1 MTAYKIVIIGSGN
14 VGYQM
19 AWHLHNSGHEIAG
32 IQQAFTFRKMDWQPD
47 GYSCTDSYD
56 DISQDADIYLVTV
69 KDDAIKEVAEQLKLN
84 GQVIAHTSGSVP
96 GSVLKTVSKNYG
108 IFYPLQTM
116 SRNVSVDFSVI
127 PICVDAAN
135 EKTLLV
141 LRELGGTL
149 TSKIIEVNDE
159 QRFAIH
165 VAAVF
170 ANNFTNHLFTISQV
184 LLEQSG
190 LSFEIFK
197 PLINETVRKI
207 QNHDPPNVQTG
218 PAIRHDEI
226 TIQKHLEFLRNDGRF
241 AEIYKILTDDIQR
254 WEPVKSDIGNLQN

>member
-1 MTAYKIVIIGSGN
+1 MKEYKIVIIGSGN

-19 AWHLHNSGHEIAG
+19 AWHLHNSGHKI
-32 IQQAFTFRKMDWQPD
+32 IQVFSRHLPSAKWIGNLMDIP
-47 GYSCTDSYD
+47 CTDSYD

-69 KDDAIKEVAEQLKLN
+69 KDDAIQEVAERLKLN

-96 GSVLKTVSKNYG
+96 GHVLQGSSENFG

-135 EKTLLV
+135 KKTLQL
-141 LRELGGTL
+141 LRDLAGTL
-149 TSKIIEVNDE
+149 SNKIIEVNDE

-170 ANNFTNHLFTISQV
+170 ANNFTNHLFSISQV
-184 LLEQSG
+184 ILEQSG

-218 PAIRHDEI
+218 PAIRHDEL
-226 TIQKHLEFLRNDGRF
+226 TIEKHMVFLRKDGRF
-241 AEIYKILTDDIQR
+241 ADIYKLLTDDIQR
-254 WEPVKSDIGNLQN
+254 WEPVKSDIGNA

>member
-1 MTAYKIVIIGSGN
+1 MKEYKIVIIGSGN

-19 AWHLHNSGHEIAG
+19 AWHLHNSGHKI
-32 IQQAFTFRKMDWQPD
+32 IQVFSRHLPSAKWIGNLMDIP
-47 GYSCTDSYD
+47 CTDSYD

-69 KDDAIKEVAEQLKLN
+69 KDDAIQEVAERLKLN

-96 GSVLKTVSKNYG
+96 GNVLQGSSENFG

-135 EKTLLV
+135 KKTLQL
-141 LRELGGTL
+141 LRDLAGTL
-149 TSKIIEVNDE
+149 SNKIIEVNDE

-170 ANNFTNHLFTISQV
+170 ANNFTNHLFSISQV
-184 LLEQSG
+184 ILEQSG

-197 PLINETVRKI
+197 PLINETVRKVRY
-207 QNHDPPNVQTG
+207 DPPNAGAGLYQ
-218 PAIRHDEI
+218 HDGL
-226 TIQKHLEFLRNDGRF
+226 TSRNTWIFSGRTVASPKF
-241 AEIYKILTDDIQR
+241 INY
-254 WEPVKSDIGNLQN
+254 